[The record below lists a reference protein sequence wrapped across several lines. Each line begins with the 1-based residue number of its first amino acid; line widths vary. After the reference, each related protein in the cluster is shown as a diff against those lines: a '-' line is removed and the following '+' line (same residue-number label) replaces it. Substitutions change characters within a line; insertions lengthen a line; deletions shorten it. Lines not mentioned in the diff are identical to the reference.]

1 MSRTAAAAA
10 KVALENLLAGNQRFC
25 QNLRAPREFSLR
37 REKLLK
43 GQKPMAAILG
53 CADSRVSPELLFDKN
68 LGEIFVVRT
77 AGQVVDHVAL
87 ASLEYAVEHLQVPLL
102 MVLGHEQC
110 GAVMAAIEHAGHLQG
125 HVGQL
130 LQKIV
135 PAIDQVKQQQPAPED
150 FAEAVVDQNILE
162 VAQQLFRDSDII
174 RLFVQEGKLKVVLA
188 KYFLSSGE
196 VKIINPDFRP

>member
-1 MSRTAAAAA
+1 MSKVAAAAA

-25 QNLRAPREFSLR
+25 QDMPAPREFKLR
-37 REKLLK
+37 REKLVK
-43 GQKPMAAILG
+43 GQKPLAAVLG

-77 AGQVVDHVAL
+77 AGQVVDSVAL

-110 GAVMAAIEHAGHLQG
+110 GAVQAAIEHAGHLQG

-130 LQKIV
+130 LQRIV
-135 PAIDQVKQQQPAPED
+135 PAIERAKQMQPAPED
-150 FAEAVVDQNILE
+150 FFEAVVDQNILE
-162 VAQQLFRDSDII
+162 VAHRLFSDSDII
-174 RLFVQEGKLKVVLA
+174 RLFVQDGRLRVVLA
-188 KYFLSSGE
+188 KYLLASGE

>member
-1 MSRTAAAAA
+1 MSKTAAAAA

-37 REKLLK
+37 RKKLVK
-43 GQKPMAAILG
+43 GQRPMAAILG
-53 CADSRVSPELLFDKN
+53 CADSRVAPELLFDKN

-77 AGQVVDHVAL
+77 AGQVVDSVAL

-110 GAVMAAIEHAGHLQG
+110 GAVMAAIEQAAHLQG

-130 LQKIV
+130 LQQIV
-135 PAIDQVKQQQPAPED
+135 PAIDQVKKRQPQPED
-150 FAEAVVDQNILE
+150 FIEAVVDQNILE
-162 VAQQLFRDSDII
+162 VAHRLFADSEII

-188 KYFLSSGE
+188 KYLLASGE
-196 VKIINPDFRP
+196 VKIINSDFRP

>member
-1 MSRTAAAAA
+1 MSRAAAAAA

-25 QNLRAPREFSLR
+25 QGLRAPREFRLR
-37 REKLLK
+37 REKLLR

-77 AGQVVDHVAL
+77 AGQVVDSVAL

-110 GAVMAAIEHAGHLQG
+110 GAVQAAIAQAGHLQG

-130 LQKIV
+130 LQRIM
-135 PAIDQVKQQQPAPED
+135 PAIEIVKKIEPAPAD
-150 FAEAVVDQNILE
+150 FAEAVTDQHIFE
-162 VAQQLFRDSDII
+162 VGRCLFTDSDII
-174 RLFVQEGKLKVVLA
+174 RLFAQSGRLRVVLA
-188 KYFLSSGE
+188 KYLLASGE
-196 VKIINPDFRP
+196 VKILDADYRP